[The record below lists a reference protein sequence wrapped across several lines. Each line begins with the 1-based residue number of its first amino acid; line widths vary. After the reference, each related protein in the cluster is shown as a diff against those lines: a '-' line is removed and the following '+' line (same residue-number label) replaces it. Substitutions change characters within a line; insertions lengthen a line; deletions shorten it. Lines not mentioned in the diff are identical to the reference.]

1 MISESK
7 HFDRN
12 LNHEDAISV
21 KPGSNDLLLQ
31 SFSQPQREYIIDQ
44 LYPELKKALIHF
56 VAEATRC
63 N

>member
-1 MISESK
+1 MLSESS

-12 LNHEDAISV
+12 LNNAEAKPV

-31 SFSQPQREYIIDQ
+31 NFSQSQREYIIDQ
-44 LYPELKKALIHF
+44 LYPELRKALIHF